1 MRISRKLLGVF
12 FITLSNI
19 TYAEPWF
26 TGPLLAPAGKT
37 IPKGHFNFELYG
49 FDTKNIGFFN
59 RHWKLV
65 HTPGSENYQINP
77 IFTYGL
83 AEKVD
88 VQLNLPYVIN
98 KESRKSSHHIGDTA
112 LVLGYQ
118 AILQKDSKW
127 VPNLRVTYQLSIP
140 TGKFEEFNPANEG
153 TDGTGAG
160 SYQSIFALNFEHL
173 LQFTEINYL
182 RTRFILSHLYASSVR
197 LRGFNAYGG
206 NATTNGSIKPGDL
219 TGVDLAG
226 EFTVTKHW
234 VAVMEGY
241 YFNRGASV
249 FRGFP
254 GMPVRGVV
262 PMVGH
267 PNVQEIS
274 LAPAVEFNF
283 NEHFGIIG
291 GCWFAV
297 RGKDTPD
304 FRSTIIA
311 FNAYW

>member
-1 MRISRKLLGVF
+1 MVRSLLGGF
-12 FITLSNI
+12 FITLSSLAC
-19 TYAEPWF
+19 AEPWF

-37 IPKGHFNFELYG
+37 IPKGHVNFELYG
-49 FDTKNIGFFN
+49 FDTKNVGFFN
-59 RHWKLV
+59 RHWKLA

-88 VQLNLPYVIN
+88 VQLSLPYVIN
-98 KESRKSSHHIGDTA
+98 QALRHTSHHIGDVA
-112 LVLGYQ
+112 LILGYQ
-118 AILQKDSKW
+118 AWEQKNSKW
-127 VPNLRVTYQLSIP
+127 IPNLRLTYQLSIP

-173 LQFTEINYL
+173 LQFNEINYL
-182 RTRFILSHLYASSVR
+182 RTRFILSHLYASPVHI
-197 LRGFNAYGG
+197 RGFNAYGG
-206 NATTNGSIKPGDL
+206 NPTTNGIIKPSSL
-219 TGVDLAG
+219 TGIDLAG

-241 YFNRGASV
+241 YFNRGATSFHG
-249 FRGFP
+249 FRGL
-254 GMPVRGVV
+254 PVRGVV
-262 PMVGH
+262 PIVGH
-267 PNVQEIS
+267 PNIQEIS
-274 LAPAVEFNF
+274 LAPAVEFNV

-291 GCWFAV
+291 GYWFSV
-297 RGKDTPD
+297 RGKDAPD
-304 FRSTIIA
+304 FRSTVVA